1 MKRISR
7 LLKHCLL
14 LLLCLPLLQQASA
27 QGCGCKI
34 VLGLSDW
41 NITSTY
47 KGITFQPGDTICLGN
62 DIREGGYIFSNL
74 HGTREQPI
82 VIANQC
88 NGQNVTNCNWSDV
101 FKFENCSNIRVTGA
115 RNPND
120 SFGIEINGGSMAMR
134 FWKFSTDIE
143 VDHIKITNMGCCGM
157 VIKTDPDTCNP
168 ATWRPNF
175 TMRNIKVHDNYISN
189 IGCEAFYIGNS
200 HYDEP
205 QNYHCNG
212 TPVTFYEHDV
222 DSVQVYNNYLQD
234 IGADGIQVGSATN
247 AVIHNN
253 TVRRW
258 GWQTN
263 AGQNKEFHNNGI
275 QIGAGT
281 TKAIAYDNYLFN
293 DGVDMSYYGIFDQGG
308 GGTIFNNV
316 CIGMTK
322 GGILLSD
329 PSSNYAPAGFTVVNN
344 TLANYNGYA
353 INLFASNPAYKNA
366 IKNNIF
372 AARPGQTNYYSFG
385 GGTNAYT
392 DTLRNYRTDVIANVR
407 FVDPSNENFR
417 LLYNSPAVNTG
428 VNTSAYGVT
437 VDFEDITRP
446 QWRSWDLGAYE
457 YHGTQ
462 QPPIDTLITPGDTT
476 VTPPSGDT
484 VFAKFNFTDRSQT
497 VGGGWTSLDSTP
509 HSQVITVRDNNSGFT
524 VSSISTT
531 QWRAT
536 TQDGRL
542 RSSGRNGVQN
552 GSVQPPEIVVS
563 YWFTYNAAYGDTV
576 NNVVQ
581 GDNLALTGLAPNT
594 DYILKIGAS
603 RVSSIQEE
611 YGNTEYRFNGV
622 DPHLL
627 NVRNNTSNQVVDT
640 VRSDASGRIGISAR
654 KVKGSTGNF
663 GYVGWLTVNGPR
675 RASTSRVGVVTT
687 ASQQAPIVP
696 SLLLYPNPADNSA
709 TLDLATF
716 RDQLVEVSIF
726 STVGTL
732 IQQRSLRGGNLYR
745 MTTSALS
752 NGVYFVRVKSIDKHV
767 TVRLVINR

>member
-1 MKRISR
+1 MQRIFLR
-7 LLKHCLL
+7 HCLL
-14 LLLCLPLLQQASA
+14 LLLCLPLLQQANA
-27 QGCGCKI
+27 QGCGCRI

-41 NITSTY
+41 DITSTY

-62 DIREGGYIFSNL
+62 DIRQGGYMFRDL
-74 HGTREQPI
+74 HGTRERPI

-88 NGQNVTNCNWSDV
+88 NGQNVINSSWSNV
-101 FKFENCSNIRVTGA
+101 FKFENCSHIRVTGG

-120 SFGIEINGGSMAMR
+120 TFGIEINGGQMAMR

-143 VDHIKITNMGCCGM
+143 VDHIKITNMSCCGM

-175 TMRNIKVHDNYISN
+175 IMRNIKVHDNYISN

-205 QNYHCNG
+205 QNYSCNG

-222 DSVQVYNNYLQD
+222 DSVEVYNNYLQD
-234 IGADGIQVGSATN
+234 IGADGIQVGSTTN
-247 AVIHNN
+247 AVIHHN

-316 CIGMTK
+316 CVGMTK

-329 PSSNYAPAGFTVVNN
+329 PSTNYAPAGFTVVNN

-353 INLFASNPAYKNA
+353 INLFASNPVYRNT
-366 IKNNIF
+366 IRNNIF
-372 AARPGQTNYYSFG
+372 VARSGQTNYYSFG
-385 GGTNAYT
+385 GGTSAYT
-392 DTLRNYRTDVIANVR
+392 DTLRNYRTDVIANAR

-417 LLYNSPAVNTG
+417 LQYNSPGVNTG

-437 VDFEDITRP
+437 ADFDDTTRP

-457 YHGTQ
+457 YHGSQ
-462 QPPIDTLITPGDTT
+462 QPLIDTLITPGDT
-476 VTPPSGDT
+476 PGDT
-484 VFAKFNFTDRSQT
+484 VLAKFNFTDRSQF

-509 HSQVITVRDNNSGFT
+509 HLQVITVRDNNSGFT

-542 RSSGRNGVQN
+542 RSSGRHGVQN
-552 GSVQPPEIVVS
+552 GSVQPPEVVVS
-563 YWFTYNAAYGDTV
+563 YWFTYDAAYGDTI

-581 GDNLALTGLAPNT
+581 RDNLALTGLAPNT

-603 RVSSIQEE
+603 RVSNIPEE

-622 DPHLL
+622 DPQLL

-640 VRSDASGRIGISAR
+640 VRSDASGRIGISVR
-654 KVKGSTGNF
+654 KVKGATGNF
-663 GYVGWLTVNGPR
+663 GYLGWLTVNGPR
-675 RASTSRVGVVTT
+675 RAGTSNITT
-687 ASQQAPIVP
+687 SSKQAP
-696 SLLLYPNPADNSA
+696 SLLVYPNPAGNST
-709 TLDLATF
+709 TLDLSSF
-716 RDQLVEVSIF
+716 RDKQVEVSIF
-726 STVGTL
+726 STTGIL
-732 IQQRSLRGGNLYR
+732 IQQRSLRGGTNYR
-745 MTTSALS
+745 LTTSGLS
-752 NGVYFVRVKSIDKHV
+752 NGVYFVRVKSIDKQV
-767 TVRLVINR
+767 TLRLVINR